1 MNDSL
6 LIQQYRKKKSL
17 WHNNY
22 LCYKNCYFCQQKR
35 ERTNNMSHL
44 ATLINDLALIL
55 ICAGVMTLL
64 FKKLKQPL
72 VLGYVVAGFLASPHM
87 PYTPSVMDTANIQ
100 TWADIGVIFLLFAL
114 GLEFSFK
121 KIVKVGGAAI
131 IAACTIIFCM
141 ILLGITVGTGF
152 GWQRMDS
159 IFLGGMIAMSS
170 TTIIYKA
177 FDDLGMRKKQFTGL
191 VLSVLILEDILAIV
205 LMVML
210 STMAVRHNFEG
221 SEMLESIGKLLFF
234 LILWFVV
241 GIYLIPELLKRCRKL
256 MSEETLL
263 IVSLGLCFGM
273 VVMAARTGFSA
284 AFGAFIMGS
293 ILAET
298 VEAESIER
306 LVKPVKDLFGAVFF
320 VSVGMMV
327 DPAMIV
333 EYALPIIVITLAVIF
348 GQSLFGTL
356 GVLLAGQPLK
366 TAMQCG
372 FSLTQIGE
380 FAFIIAS
387 LGVSLHVTSDFLYP
401 IVVAV
406 SVITTF
412 LTPYMIR
419 FAEPASNFVD
429 THLPVKWKNFL
440 LHYSSGSQTMN
451 HESLWKKLILALTR
465 ITIVYSIVSIAV
477 VALAF
482 RFLVPLFLE
491 HIPGIWGRLL
501 AAVVIILFI
510 SPFLRAIMI
519 KKNHSAEFVTL
530 WNDSRGNRAPLV
542 ATIVIRILI
551 AVSFVMF
558 VIAGLF
564 KVSVGLLLGVAVLL
578 VTMMILS
585 RQLKKQSIMIERKF
599 FQNLRYRDMR
609 AEYMGEKKPEYAGR
623 LLSRDLH
630 LTDFEVPGESA
641 WAGKTLAELNFGKKY
656 GIHVVSIL
664 RGRKRINIPGA
675 SVRLFP
681 EDKIQVIG
689 TDEELNQFSSEM
701 EKAAILETDVVEKSE
716 MILRQF
722 RVDAHSIF
730 LGKTMRESGI
740 REQYHC
746 LIVGVERG
754 EETLHAP
761 DPHEPFMEDD
771 VVWIVGENADV
782 YKLVGQKNE
791 NVDME

>member
-1 MNDSL
+1 
-6 LIQQYRKKKSL
+6 
-17 WHNNY
+17 
-22 LCYKNCYFCQQKR
+22 
-35 ERTNNMSHL
+35 MSHL

-210 STMAVRHNFEG
+210 STMAVRYNFEG

-429 THLPVKWKNFL
+429 THLPAKWKNFL

-530 WNDSRGNRAPLV
+530 WNDSRRNRAPLV

>member
-1 MNDSL
+1 
-6 LIQQYRKKKSL
+6 
-17 WHNNY
+17 
-22 LCYKNCYFCQQKR
+22 
-35 ERTNNMSHL
+35 MSHL

-64 FKKLKQPL
+64 FKKLEQPL

-327 DPAMIV
+327 DPGMIV
-333 EYALPIIVITLAVIF
+333 EYALPIIVITLAVIL

-429 THLPVKWKNFL
+429 THLPAKWKNFL

-558 VIAGLF
+558 VISGLF

-578 VTMMILS
+578 VIMMILS

-656 GIHVVSIL
+656 GIHVASIL

-701 EKAAILETDVVEKSE
+701 EKVAILETDVVEKSE

-730 LGKTMRESGI
+730 LGKTLRESGI

-771 VVWIVGENADV
+771 VVWVVGENADV

>member
-1 MNDSL
+1 
-6 LIQQYRKKKSL
+6 
-17 WHNNY
+17 
-22 LCYKNCYFCQQKR
+22 
-35 ERTNNMSHL
+35 MSHL

-558 VIAGLF
+558 VISGLF

-578 VTMMILS
+578 VIMMILS

-701 EKAAILETDVVEKSE
+701 EKAAILETDVFEKSE

-761 DPHEPFMEDD
+761 DPHESFMEDD

>member
-1 MNDSL
+1 
-6 LIQQYRKKKSL
+6 
-17 WHNNY
+17 
-22 LCYKNCYFCQQKR
+22 
-35 ERTNNMSHL
+35 MSHL
-44 ATLINDLALIL
+44 APLIADLALIL
-55 ICAGVMTLL
+55 ICAGIMTLI

-72 VLGYVVAGFLASPHM
+72 VLGYVVAGFLAGPRIAF
-87 PYTPSVMDTANIQ
+87 TPSVVDAANVQ

-141 ILLGITVGTGF
+141 IMLGVTVGTGF
-152 GWQRMDS
+152 GWKRMDC

-177 FDDLGMRKKQFTGL
+177 FDDLGLRKKQFTGL

-210 STMAVRHNFEG
+210 STMAVSNNFEG
-221 SEMLESIGKLLFF
+221 SEMLESIAKLLFF

-241 GIYLIPELLKRCRKL
+241 GIYVIPGFLKRCRKL

-273 VVMAARTGFSA
+273 VVLASHTGFSA

-306 LVKPVKDLFGAVFF
+306 LVKPVKDLFGAIFF

-327 DPAMIV
+327 DPNMIM
-333 EYALPIIVITLAVIF
+333 EYAGPIMVITLAVII

-356 GVLLAGQPLK
+356 GVLLAGRPLK

-387 LGVSLHVTSDFLYP
+387 LGVSLHVTSHFLYP

-419 FAEPASNFVD
+419 VAEPASNFVD
-429 THLPVKWKNFL
+429 AHLPAKWRNFL
-440 LHYSSGSQTMN
+440 NRYSSGSQTMN
-451 HESLWKKLILALTR
+451 HENLWKKLILALVR
-465 ITIVYSIVSIAV
+465 ITLVYSIVSVAIIA
-477 VALAF
+477 LTF
-482 RFLVPLFLE
+482 RFLVPFLHE
-491 HIPGIWGRLL
+491 SLPGIWGSLL
-501 AAVVIILFI
+501 AALIIILFI

-519 KKNHSAEFVTL
+519 KKNHSVEFVTL
-530 WNDSRGNRAPLV
+530 WNDSRANRAPLV
-542 ATIVIRILI
+542 ATIVFRVLL

-564 KVSVGLLLGVAVLL
+564 KVSVSLVFGVAVAL
-578 VTMMILS
+578 VILMILS
-585 RQLKKQSIMIERKF
+585 RQLKKQSILIERTF

-609 AEYMGEKKPEYAGR
+609 AEYLGEKKPEYAGR

-630 LTDFEVPGESA
+630 LTDFELPGEA
-641 WAGKTLAELNFGKKY
+641 NWAGKTLAELNFGNRY
-656 GIHVVSIL
+656 GVHVVSIL
-664 RGRKRINIPGA
+664 RGKRRINIPGA

-681 EDKIQVIG
+681 QDKIQVIA
-689 TDEELNQFSSEM
+689 TDEDLNVFGEEMNKSSAM
-701 EKAAILETDVVEKSE
+701 QSDVIEKSE

-722 RVDAHSIF
+722 RVDENSPF
-730 LGKTMRESGI
+730 LNKTLKESGI
-740 REQYHC
+740 REKYRC
-746 LIVGVERG
+746 LIVGVDRDG
-754 EETLHAP
+754 ETLHAP
-761 DPHEPFMEDD
+761 DPHEPFAEGD
-771 VVWIVGENADV
+771 VVWIVGENNDV
-782 YKLVGQKNE
+782 YKLVNISQ
-791 NVDME
+791 

>member
-1 MNDSL
+1 
-6 LIQQYRKKKSL
+6 
-17 WHNNY
+17 
-22 LCYKNCYFCQQKR
+22 
-35 ERTNNMSHL
+35 MSHL

-273 VVMAARTGFSA
+273 VVMAASTGFSA

-530 WNDSRGNRAPLV
+530 WNDSRGTRAPLV

-558 VIAGLF
+558 VISGLF
-564 KVSVGLLLGVAVLL
+564 KVSVGLLLGVAGLL
-578 VTMMILS
+578 VIMMILS

>member
-1 MNDSL
+1 
-6 LIQQYRKKKSL
+6 
-17 WHNNY
+17 
-22 LCYKNCYFCQQKR
+22 
-35 ERTNNMSHL
+35 MSHL

-510 SPFLRAIMI
+510 SPFLGAIMI

-558 VIAGLF
+558 VISGLF

-578 VTMMILS
+578 VIMMILS

>member
-1 MNDSL
+1 
-6 LIQQYRKKKSL
+6 
-17 WHNNY
+17 
-22 LCYKNCYFCQQKR
+22 
-35 ERTNNMSHL
+35 MSHL

-333 EYALPIIVITLAVIF
+333 EYALPIIVITLAVIL

-366 TAMQCG
+366 MAMQCG

-429 THLPVKWKNFL
+429 THLPAKWKNFL

-501 AAVVIILFI
+501 VAVVIILFI

-558 VIAGLF
+558 VISGLF

-578 VTMMILS
+578 VIMMILS

-656 GIHVVSIL
+656 GIHVASIL

-689 TDEELNQFSSEM
+689 TDEELNRFSSEM

-722 RVDAHSIF
+722 RVDAHSVF
-730 LGKTMRESGI
+730 LGKTLRESGI

-771 VVWIVGENADV
+771 VVWLVGENADV

>member
-1 MNDSL
+1 
-6 LIQQYRKKKSL
+6 
-17 WHNNY
+17 
-22 LCYKNCYFCQQKR
+22 
-35 ERTNNMSHL
+35 MSHL

-293 ILAET
+293 ILADT

-558 VIAGLF
+558 VISGLF

-578 VTMMILS
+578 VIMMILS